1 MVGETRRV
9 SEDCRWV
16 GEKGTTW
23 AVRVTRDGQTEP
35 EEHRLEVSQIIG
47 QFTTSRVTLY
57 LL

>member
-16 GEKGTTW
+16 EEKVTTW
-23 AVRVTRDGQTEP
+23 AVRVTRDGHTE
-35 EEHRLEVSQIIG
+35 EDRLEVSQIIG